1 MRLPG
6 GRLGVE
12 ALRGLS
18 DVAALGS
25 GLVELTS
32 RANVQVRGL
41 PADAGLEVATL
52 LAGAGLLPSL
62 DHDRVRNVLA
72 SPLAPPAVDEVVA
85 AIDAGLCADPALAAL
100 PGRFLFAV
108 DDGSGLVAGRGAD
121 VTLEAGEDGFELFLA
136 GSAAGPVASPAG
148 AALAAARAF
157 LEERDGEWR
166 IAELEEGA
174 ARVARRMGLALRAG
188 SLPSAPPLRPGVSG
202 DAVTALA
209 PLGRI
214 DRDVLD
220 GLVALGREVRVSPWR
235 TLTVRGV
242 TPAALEPLGLL
253 VEGAAGWAGLSACA
267 GLGRC
272 ANARIDVR
280 AAAAKRALA
289 RDEAS
294 PAEHWAACE
303 RRCGETPGV
312 VVSVHPVGERM
323 RVRVS

>member
-1 MRLPG
+1 
-6 GRLGVE
+6 
-12 ALRGLS
+12 
-18 DVAALGS
+18 
-25 GLVELTS
+25 
-32 RANVQVRGL
+32 
-41 PADAGLEVATL
+41 VATL

-62 DHDRVRNVLA
+62 EHDRVRSVLA
-72 SPLAPPAVDEVVA
+72 SPLAPPVVDEVVA
-85 AIDAGLCADPALAAL
+85 EIDAGLCADPALAAL

-121 VTLEAGEDGFELFLA
+121 VTLVAGKDGFELFLA
-136 GSAAGPVASPAG
+136 GSAVGPVASPAD

-157 LEERDGEWR
+157 LAERDGEWR

-174 ARVARRMGLALRAG
+174 ARIARRMGLSARARV
-188 SLPSAPPLRPGVSG
+188 LPSSPPLRPGVREGS
-202 DAVTALA
+202 VTALA
-209 PLGRI
+209 PLGRV

-242 TPAALEPLGLL
+242 RPAALESLGLL
-253 VEGAAGWAGLSACA
+253 VDGAAGWAGLSACA

-272 ANARIDVR
+272 AKARIDVR

-289 RDEAS
+289 RDEGS
-294 PAEHWAACE
+294 PAEHWSACE
-303 RRCGETPGV
+303 RRCGETPGI
-312 VVSVHPVGERM
+312 VVSVHPAGDRM